1 MKESPAQP
9 LRGEAA
15 WRASV
20 KEIARRNSAAQAEG
34 ARRRAEKVAAAD
46 REAVKLA
53 RREARDLPRQ
63 PGRG

>member
-1 MKESPAQP
+1 MKDAPAQP

-34 ARRRAEKVAAAD
+34 ARRRAEKDAAAD

-53 RREARDLPRQ
+53 RREARDLPSQ

>member
-1 MKESPAQP
+1 MKDSPAQP
-9 LRGEAA
+9 LRGDAA

-20 KEIARRNSAAQAEG
+20 KEIAKRNSAAQAEG
-34 ARRRAEKVAAAD
+34 ARKRAAKDAAAD